1 MTRVFIADDH
11 VLVREG
17 LKKILREEIDIT
29 VVGEARTAAEVQER
43 VGKSKCDILVLDLS
57 LPDKSGLDVLK
68 DVKTLYP
75 KTRVLILS
83 TYPADRFAVR
93 CLKAGADG
101 YLCKDS
107 AAEDLVVALRK
118 VAGGKKY
125 FSEEIT
131 QELADGLTR
140 NDTHAALHATL
151 SDREF
156 EVFCLLGSGK
166 TITEIASALNLSI
179 STVNTH
185 RAHILEKM
193 KMESNVQLIR
203 YAIENKLVD

>member
-1 MTRVFIADDH
+1 MTRVLLADDH

-17 LKKILREEIDIT
+17 LKKILREELDIT
-29 VVGEARTAAEVQER
+29 VVGEARTGAEIQDQVA
-43 VGKSKCDILVLDLS
+43 KTKCDVLILDLS

-68 DVKTLYP
+68 DVKTRSP
-75 KTRVLILS
+75 KMRVLILS
-83 TYPADRFAVR
+83 TYPADRFALR

-101 YLCKDS
+101 YLCKDT
-107 AAEDLVVALRK
+107 AAEELVVALRR

-125 FSEEIT
+125 FSEEVS
-131 QELADGLTR
+131 QELVEDLTR
-140 NDTHAALHATL
+140 NVSHVLLHETL

-156 EVFCLLGSGK
+156 EIFCLLGSGK
-166 TITEIASALNLSI
+166 TISEIASLLNLSV

>member
-1 MTRVFIADDH
+1 MTTVFIADDH

-17 LKKILREEIDIT
+17 LKKILREDLDIS
-29 VVGEARTAAEVQER
+29 VVGEARTAAEIQDGLIR
-43 VGKSKCDILVLDLS
+43 TRCDVLILDLS

-68 DVKTLYP
+68 DVKSRYP
-75 KTRVLILS
+75 RMRVLILS

-107 AAEDLVVALRK
+107 AAEELVAALRR
-118 VAGGKKY
+118 VASGKKY
-125 FSEEIT
+125 FSEEVS
-131 QELADGLTR
+131 QELAEGLTR
-140 NDTHAALHATL
+140 NGAHTLLHESL

-156 EVFCLLGSGK
+156 EIFCLLGSGK
-166 TITEIASALNLSI
+166 TITETASLLNLSI

-193 KMESNVQLIR
+193 KMESTVQLIR

>member
-1 MTRVFIADDH
+1 MTNVFIADDH

-17 LKKILREEIDIT
+17 LKKILREELDIT
-29 VVGEARTAAEVQER
+29 VVGEARTAAEIQDR
-43 VGKSKCDILVLDLS
+43 LGKAKCDILILDLS
-57 LPDKSGLDVLK
+57 LPDRSGLEVLK
-68 DVKTLYP
+68 DVKNRHP
-75 KTRVLILS
+75 KMRVLILS

-107 AAEDLVVALRK
+107 AAEELVVALRR

-125 FSEEIT
+125 FSEEIS

-140 NDTHAALHATL
+140 NRSHALLHEAL

-156 EVFCLLGSGK
+156 EIFCLLGSGK
-166 TITEIASALNLSI
+166 TITEIASLLNLSI

-203 YAIENKLVD
+203 YAIENKLAD

>member
-1 MTRVFIADDH
+1 MTNLFIADDH
-11 VLVREG
+11 VLLREG
-17 LKKILREEIDIT
+17 LKKILREELDMK
-29 VVGEARTAAEVQER
+29 VVDEARTAAEIQDRIV
-43 VGKSKCDILVLDLS
+43 KSGCDILILDLS

-68 DVKTLYP
+68 DVKTRHP
-75 KTRVLILS
+75 KMKVLILS
-83 TYPADRFAVR
+83 TYPADRFAIR

-107 AAEDLVVALRK
+107 AAEELVAAVRR

-125 FSEEIT
+125 FGEEIS
-131 QELADGLTR
+131 QELAADLVRSGSHDL
-140 NDTHAALHATL
+140 LHETL

-156 EVFCLLGSGK
+156 EIFCLLGSGK

-185 RAHILEKM
+185 RAHILDKM